1 MQVPRLA
8 SPRVGCGPRKPGV
21 GGEVTDLEATS
32 GLASQCPF
40 LLETECS
47 LETGTGGHRGL
58 LCVSA
63 YPGVPCSLYALV

>member
-1 MQVPRLA
+1 
-8 SPRVGCGPRKPGV
+8 V